1 MQIDLEMLREFKQSC
16 EKIMNIK
23 SKTGAMVNYAK
34 AYAQAGLYMESAKEI
49 QVQILYI
56 LSNLSTWK
64 GEEAKKVKTTLKNL
78 EKDIKRG

>member
-1 MQIDLEMLREFKQSC
+1 MMNTEMLREFKEAC
-16 EKIMNIK
+16 NKIMDIETK
-23 SKTGAMVNYAK
+23 PGAMLNYGKAYAK
-34 AYAQAGLYMESAKEI
+34 AGLGLFTEKEI
-49 QVQILYI
+49 QVQIPYI